1 MPRPVYGPTDYQNP
15 DAPESERQLRA
26 DHLDVRDLSYDVGRV
41 RQRFDLYK
49 GAVIQT
55 NIDGLTG
62 DDLPDELPVAE
73 RPRPRLELFLKERPR
88 GHGYVCDFL
97 YESED
102 LPVTVYGTLVNH
114 GRGLM
119 VNELELWRGGPA
131 NRWEYRD
138 AWNDYVGP
146 GGTGLRPL
154 TDLETYTGITPTLLR
169 QLPLGQIVAAAQRSL
184 ARRDWDTD
192 GVFVDGHRR
201 VDASE
206 LPADSREALER
217 GAEQAVAGRRGRPE
231 IADTLLEAVASAYLE
246 EAPGGAGLTRRL
258 AERFNRPE
266 PTVRDWVAAARRRGF
281 LSAAQPGRRGAAPGP
296 RLTDASTSR
305 SPVASEGGAPGIGLL
320 TDDEDDQLPLSREA
334 FLLHTHGMVNA
345 QHDGHP
351 GFVPNDYL
359 EFVSADTTVATLELC
374 ALGLWERTTG
384 GYRVLDTDAVER
396 ISGFFRR
403 RDELEAECERR
414 GGHVPMAKHPD
425 LCVECGARI
434 DDEPLGD
441 DHDPVD

>member
-1 MPRPVYGPTDYQNP
+1 MPRPAYGPTDYENP
-15 DAPESERQLRA
+15 DAPEGERRLRA
-26 DHLDVRDLSYDVGRV
+26 DHIDVRDLSYDLGRV
-41 RQRFDLYK
+41 RQRVDLYK
-49 GAVIQT
+49 GSVIQT

-62 DDLPDELPVAE
+62 DDLPDEIPDGD
-73 RPRPRLELFLKERPR
+73 RPPPRLELFLKERPR
-88 GHGYVCDFL
+88 GHGYVCDFI

-102 LPVTVYGTLVNH
+102 LPVTVYGTMVNH

-154 TDLETYTGITPTLLR
+154 TDVDAYTGITPTLLR
-169 QLPLGQIVAAAQRSL
+169 QLPLGQIAAAAQRCL
-184 ARRDWDTD
+184 ARRDWDAD

-201 VDASE
+201 VDACE
-206 LPADSREALER
+206 LPADTREALER

-231 IADTLLEAVASAYLE
+231 IADTLLESVATAYLE

-281 LSAAQPGRRGAAPGP
+281 LSAAHPGRRGAAPGP
-296 RLTDASTSR
+296 RLTDTSTAR
-305 SPVASEGGAPGIGLL
+305 SPVRSEGSAPAIGFLSE
-320 TDDEDDQLPLSREA
+320 DEEDQLPLSREA
-334 FLLHTHGMVNA
+334 FLLHSHGMVNA
-345 QHDGHP
+345 QRDGHP
-351 GFVPNDYL
+351 GFVPTEYL
-359 EFVSADTTVATLELC
+359 EFVSADTTIAALELC

-403 RDELEAECERR
+403 SDELKAECERR
-414 GGHVPMAKHPD
+414 GGHVTMAKHPD
-425 LCVECGARI
+425 VCDECGARI
-434 DDEPLGD
+434 DHEPFGD
-441 DHDPVD
+441 HREPVE